1 MTNQPVSGVSV
12 YAPELHKGTTTDEN
26 GKFSLTN
33 LPNGT
38 VKLSFVGFITQ
49 IKQLKD
55 LKEKHT
61 RCNTRRNIFQMDAVI
76 VSTAQ

>member
-1 MTNQPVSGVSV
+1 MTNQPVSVSV

-38 VKLSFVGFITQ
+38 VVEFYFVGFITQ

-55 LKEKHT
+55 LKKKTH
-61 RCNTRRNIFQMDAVI
+61 
-76 VSTAQ
+76 